1 MISMDNK
8 FIGNDKGIKSNN
20 KIMYLEASYLS

>member
-8 FIGNDKGIKSNN
+8 FIGKDKGISKQQQ
-20 KIMYLEASYLS
+20 IMYLEASYLS